1 MTGPTSTVL
10 TDVTAEEHNT
20 HQVGDFRFALVAL
33 TSLFFMWGF
42 LTCLNDILIPYLKN
56 MFELNYTQAMLVQ
69 FCFFGAYFIVSIPA
83 GNLVGK
89 IGYQKGIITGLV
101 IACIGCLLFY
111 PSASYASYNMFLLAF
126 FVLASGITI
135 LQVSANPYVSV
146 LGSASTASSRLTM
159 TQAFNSLG
167 TTVAPFFGAWLIL
180 STMEHPD
187 SVTEL
192 DQAIGVLSAAEQAHT
207 VQIPYLILAGALFL
221 LALIFMLLKLP
232 QLGKTSVAKTTSTE
246 AHTNLA
252 TKQGSAWQYP
262 HLVLGAVGIFVY
274 VGAEVGIGSFLINFL
289 TQDDIGGLTESQ
301 AAKYIAYYFGGAMVG
316 RFIGAL
322 VMQKIKA
329 GKVLAFNA
337 TCACLL
343 VGVAIFSS
351 GTTAM
356 WALLLVGLCN
366 SIMFPTIFSLA
377 LQDLQ
382 QYTSQGSGILCL
394 AIVGG
399 AVVPL
404 VQGMLA
410 DALGIQLAFILP
422 LLCYGFIG
430 YYGLIGCDAK
440 RPSKTV

>member
-1 MTGPTSTVL
+1 MAGPT
-10 TDVTAEEHNT
+10 TDASIQVDATQDAA
-20 HQVGDFRFALVAL
+20 HQGGNYRFALFAL

-101 IACIGCLLFY
+101 IACVGCLLFY
-111 PSASYASYNMFLLAF
+111 PSASFASYNMFLFAF

-135 LQVSANPYVSV
+135 LQVSANPYVSA
-146 LGSASTASSRLTM
+146 LGPAETSSSRLTM

-167 TTVAPFFGAWLIL
+167 TTVAPFFGSWLIL
-180 STMEHPD
+180 STIEHSD

-192 DQAIGVLSAAEQAHT
+192 DQAISSLSAVEQAST
-207 VQIPYLILAGALFL
+207 VQVPYLILAAALFM
-221 LALIFMLLKLP
+221 LAILFLFLKLP
-232 QLGKTSVAKTTSTE
+232 LLGKKDTSA
-246 AHTNLA
+246 NL
-252 TKQGSAWQYP
+252 QPISGSAWRFP
-262 HLVLGAVGIFVY
+262 HLTLGAVGIFVY

-289 TQDDIGGLTESQ
+289 TQDEIGGLTESQ
-301 AAKYIAYYFGGAMVG
+301 AANYIAYYFGGAMVG

-322 VMQKIKA
+322 VMQKVKA

-337 TCACLL
+337 VCACLL
-343 VGVAIFSS
+343 VATAMFSA

-377 LQDLQ
+377 LQDLKQ
-382 QYTSQGSGILCL
+382 HTSQGSGILCL

-399 AVVPL
+399 AIVPL
-404 VQGMLA
+404 LQGMLA
-410 DALGIQLAFILP
+410 DSLGIQLAFVLP
-422 LLCYGFIG
+422 LICYGFIC

-440 RPSKTV
+440 RPSTSV